1 MRQLPT
7 GKRAQII
14 AMLVEGVSLRA
25 ISRIADVS
33 INTVTKLLVDAGRA
47 CRDYHDEHVR
57 SVKSERV
64 QVDEIW
70 SFCYAKAGNVEKA
83 KKAPEGAGDVWT
95 WTGIDADAKLIVS
108 WLIGPRDGQ
117 SAYFFMQ
124 DLAGRLDGRVQ
135 LTSDGLNVYP
145 GAVEDAFGA
154 NVDYAQLIKLYGQPD
169 RESEARYSPAVCKG
183 AVPQPVQGEPK
194 AEHIS
199 TSYVERHNLTM
210 RMSMRRYTRLT
221 NAFSKKLENHA
232 HHVALYTMFF
242 NFCRVHKTLRMSPAM
257 AAGVTDTLRDAEWIV
272 GLVDAAASTPGPR
285 GPYLQEARRFKLRH
299 YRRSEQLDA
308 RFRRRRRCR
317 RSSTA
322 RPCGRRRSS
331 AVASPPRSVCAG
343 SPTDVGPCG
352 ISPPSS

>member
-1 MRQLPT
+1 MRQLDT
-7 GKRAQII
+7 AKRAQII
-14 AMLVEGVSLRA
+14 NLLVEGVSLRA

-33 INTVTKLLVDAGRA
+33 INTVTKLLVDAGRV
-47 CRDYHDEHVR
+47 CRDYHDANVR

-70 SFCYAKAGNVEKA
+70 SFCYAKSANVEKA

-154 NVDYAQLIKLYGQPD
+154 DVDYAQLVKLYGQPD

-183 AVPQPVQGEPK
+183 AVPTPVTGEPK

-232 HHVALYTMFF
+232 HHVALYTVFY
-242 NFCRVHKTLRMSPAM
+242 NFCRIHKTLRMSPAM

-272 GLVDAAASTPGPR
+272 GLVDAAAPKPAKPGP
-285 GPYLQEARRFKLRH
+285 K
-299 YRRSEQLDA
+299 S
-308 RFRRRRRCR
+308 
-317 RSSTA
+317 SSTRA
-322 RPCGRRRSS
+322 N
-331 AVASPPRSVCAG
+331 
-343 SPTDVGPCG
+343 
-352 ISPPSS
+352 